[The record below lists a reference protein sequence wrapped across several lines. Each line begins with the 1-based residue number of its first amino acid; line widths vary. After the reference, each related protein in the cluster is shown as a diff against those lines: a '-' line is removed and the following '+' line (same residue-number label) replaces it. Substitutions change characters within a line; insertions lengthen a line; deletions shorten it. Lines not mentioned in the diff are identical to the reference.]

1 MSRALSRP
9 HFEEMIDGE
18 FADLEPFQAPKPQ
31 IIDVQVREPSPA
43 RRFFERYAE
52 IFVLFPGMA
61 LGIGAM
67 VLCMGAAIHLLP
79 MLDSGTAMLI
89 GYAASLIPA
98 LLIGNAMRDILAPI
112 WKRRQGLR
120 LRPVSGPSA
129 SR

>member
-18 FADLEPFQAPKPQ
+18 FADLEPLHTPKPR
-31 IIDVQVREPSPA
+31 ILDVAVREPSPA

-52 IFVLFPGMA
+52 LFVLVPGIL
-61 LGIGAM
+61 LGVAA
-67 VLCMGAAIHLLP
+67 MGACMMAAPRLFP
-79 MLDSGTAMLI
+79 MLDELTALLV

-98 LLIGNAMRDILAPI
+98 ILIGNAMRDILAPI

-120 LRPVSGPSA
+120 LRPVSRP
-129 SR
+129 